1 MSEDESENYSFWKI
15 TENNNYTML
24 KVAIIMGSTSDYEV
38 MSGAEQILTDFGIE
52 FEKRVISAH
61 RTPELMFEYTKGLK
75 GRGFGVVIAGAG
87 GAAHLAGVAAGL
99 TTLPVIAVPMAT
111 KNLGGLTL
119 SCRWY
124 RCLQAFLW
132 PRSQSEGP
140 RTRRS
145 SPPRSSLSRTPASQR
160 NSTPTARPRPR
171 RSTTPQSDIIPEESC
186 TDCPNQKKE
195 GDFAIILFSIYPGI
209 F

>member
-1 MSEDESENYSFWKI
+1 
-15 TENNNYTML
+15 ML
-24 KVAIIMGSTSDYEV
+24 KVAIIMGSTSDYDV

-111 KNLGGLTL
+111 KNLGGLDSLLSMVQMPTGIPVATVAIGGAKNAAILAAEILALQDTAISDKHDDYRTAQAEKIYKTTL
-119 SCRWY
+119 
-124 RCLQAFLW
+124 
-132 PRSQSEGP
+132 
-140 RTRRS
+140 
-145 SPPRSSLSRTPASQR
+145 
-160 NSTPTARPRPR
+160 
-171 RSTTPQSDIIPEESC
+171 
-186 TDCPNQKKE
+186 
-195 GDFAIILFSIYPGI
+195 
-209 F
+209 

>member
-1 MSEDESENYSFWKI
+1 
-15 TENNNYTML
+15 ML
-24 KVAIIMGSTSDYEV
+24 KVAIIMGSTSDYDV

-111 KNLGGLTL
+111 KNLGGLDSLL
-119 SCRWY
+119 SMVQMPTGIPVATVAINGA
-124 RCLQAFLW
+124 LNAALLAAKILAVTD
-132 PRSQSEGP
+132 SE
-140 RTRRS
+140 
-145 SPPRSSLSRTPASQR
+145 LS
-160 NSTPTARPRPR
+160 ARL
-171 RSTTPQSDIIPEESC
+171 
-186 TDCPNQKKE
+186 KE
-195 GDFAIILFSIYPGI
+195 YAGQLEDSVLGKAEKLETIHYEDYLKQM
-209 F
+209 